1 MMQDTPKQRTTRMRL
16 LRKILKR
23 HPLAWVFL
31 GLLCVILVMG
41 VLLSVRRCSH
51 ASSNDFDPSVL
62 PPVEVCARLDSI
74 VLKPQN
80 TVYGLPVDDFYVE
93 RGEIESGET
102 FSRLLC
108 QRYNVE
114 YPVVNRLIEL
124 SMGKFNL
131 RDIRAGHTYT
141 AFLTPDSS
149 QNLCYLVYERNKTD
163 YVTFGLCDSLFVRID
178 QKEVTSEE
186 RYAEGK
192 ISSSL
197 FATIA
202 DNNLPEDLA
211 TRMARIFEYTI
222 DFYALQKGD
231 KFRVVYEEMFID
243 TTSIGIGPIYGVE
256 FTHVGK
262 PYLAYRFYQDDEWG
276 YWDDKGVNLK
286 KAILISPLSFNARVT
301 SRFGSRIHPIKRVRR
316 QHNGVDYACSVGT
329 PVRAVAS
336 GVVTKRGWDPFG
348 GGNRIWLKHANGYE
362 SAYLH
367 LSRFNVKQ
375 GQRVTQGQIIAYSGN
390 TGASTG
396 PHLDYRLKKNG
407 RYVNPLSNVS
417 PPSTPIKAANKAA
430 FEQMKRDVD
439 KVLNNYGKQHE
450 KE

>member
-1 MMQDTPKQRTTRMRL
+1 
-16 LRKILKR
+16 
-23 HPLAWVFL
+23 
-31 GLLCVILVMG
+31 
-41 VLLSVRRCSH
+41 
-51 ASSNDFDPSVL
+51 
-62 PPVEVCARLDSI
+62 
-74 VLKPQN
+74 
-80 TVYGLPVDDFYVE
+80 
-93 RGEIESGET
+93 
-102 FSRLLC
+102 
-108 QRYNVE
+108 
-114 YPVVNRLIEL
+114 
-124 SMGKFNL
+124 
-131 RDIRAGHTYT
+131 
-141 AFLTPDSS
+141 
-149 QNLCYLVYERNKTD
+149 
-163 YVTFGLCDSLFVRID
+163 
-178 QKEVTSEE
+178 
-186 RYAEGK
+186 
-192 ISSSL
+192 
-197 FATIA
+197 
-202 DNNLPEDLA
+202 
-211 TRMARIFEYTI
+211 MARIGEYTI
-222 DFYALQKGD
+222 DFCALQKCD
-231 KFRVVYEEMFID
+231 KCRVVYEEMFID
-243 TTSIGIGPIYGVE
+243 TTSIGVGPVYGVE

-262 PYLAYRFYQDDEWG
+262 TYLAYRFYQDDEWG

-301 SRFGSRIHPIKRVRR
+301 SRFGSRVHPIKRVRR

-417 PPSTPIKAANKAA
+417 PPSTPIKAGNKAA

-439 KVLNNYGKQHE
+439 KVLNDYGNRHGKQ
-450 KE
+450 

>member
-1 MMQDTPKQRTTRMRL
+1 ML
-16 LRKILKR
+16 
-23 HPLAWVFL
+23 VFL
-31 GLLCVILVMG
+31 VLLVVIVVLGILLCVK
-41 VLLSVRRCSH
+41 RCS
-51 ASSNDFDPSVL
+51 SSSTPDQFDADAL
-62 PPVEVCARLDSI
+62 PPVEVMSRLDSI

-80 TVYGLPVDDFYVE
+80 TIYGLPVDDFYVE

-102 FSRLLC
+102 FSRLLS

-114 YPVVNRLIEL
+114 YSIVNRLIEL
-124 SMGKFNL
+124 SKGKFNL
-131 RDIRAGHTYT
+131 RDIRAGQTYT

-163 YVTFGLCDSLFVRID
+163 YVTFGLCDSLFVKVE

-186 RYAEGK
+186 RYAEGE
-192 ISSSL
+192 ISNSL
-197 FATIA
+197 YATIA
-202 DNNLPEDLA
+202 ENNLPEDLA

-262 PYLAYRFYQDDEWG
+262 TYLAYRFYQDDEWG

-417 PPSTPIKAANKAA
+417 PPSTPIKAGNKAA

-439 KVLNNYGKQHE
+439 KVLNDYGNRHGKQ
-450 KE
+450 